1 MLYHGYSRNH
11 GGQWKMGI
19 AKTENFED
27 WDRHR
32 ANPIAEIN
40 TLMFTRIEGGYLFH
54 YTGDKAST
62 SNTRNIGGICTFMI
76 DEISF

>member
-1 MLYHGYSRNH
+1 
-11 GGQWKMGI
+11 MGI

-27 WDRHR
+27 WERHR

-40 TLMFTRIEGGYLFH
+40 TLMFTNIEGGYLFH
-54 YTGDKAST
+54 FTGDKAST
-62 SNTRNIGGICTFMI
+62 SSTKNIGGICTFII